1 MLFVGRESEFE
12 ELSRLYKTSDS
23 KLIVLYGRRRVG
35 KSTLVE
41 KFIHN
46 KNYLRFEGLENLR
59 TAGQINQFIEDLGT
73 QLNDPILKQTKLNSW
88 LPLFDYLTRIFA
100 ENKKNKYILFL
111 DEFQWLA
118 AGQTKL
124 VSIIKKYWDIHWS
137 KQNVM
142 LILCGSVSSF
152 MVKKVILSK
161 ALYGRI
167 NWELCLQPLNPIES
181 FQLLD
186 NKRNELEI
194 LLYSLILGGI
204 PKYLREIDTRKSL
217 DQNINKLFFTQN
229 GIFTNE
235 YQRIFY
241 SQFKEHSNY
250 ELIVRKLRDKPLSLD
265 QIAKHLKITSGGGI
279 KFYLDN
285 LEKALFITSYV
296 PYDKN
301 DNSKLKKYKLTDEYL
316 RFYLKFVEPNLK
328 LISYNRQR
336 NLFQQV
342 VKSSWH
348 SWLGY
353 AFENFCLKNAYYLAI
368 LMGFSDYV
376 LQWGPYFH
384 RGDDHFQIDL
394 IYLRNDKVIT
404 LCEIKFHDKPISVSV
419 VAEVER
425 KCKLLELRRGYTLE
439 KALISLYGPD
449 QSLEEL
455 NYFDYCLQIN
465 DFFKKSGLGA

>member
-1 MLFVGRESEFE
+1 MIFVGREFE
-12 ELSRLYKTSDS
+12 VAELNRLYSSNDS
-23 KLIVLYGRRRVG
+23 KLIVIYGRLRVG

-41 KFIHN
+41 NFIAN
-46 KNYLRFEGLENLR
+46 KNHLRFEGLENLR
-59 TAGQINQFIEDLGT
+59 TAGQLSQFIDDLGS
-73 QLNDPILKQTKLNSW
+73 QLNDPIIKHAKVSSW
-88 LPLFDYLTRIFA
+88 ITIFDYLTRIFA
-100 ENKKNKYILFL
+100 EKKNKTILFL

-124 VSIIKKYWDIHWS
+124 VSLIKKYWDIHWS

-186 NKRNELEI
+186 SKRNELEI
-194 LLYSLILGGI
+194 LLYSFIFGGI
-204 PKYLREIDTRKSL
+204 PKYLREIDSRKSL

-229 GIFTNE
+229 GIFTKE

-250 ELIVRKLRDKPLSLD
+250 EVIVRKLKDKPLSLD
-265 QIAKHLKITSGGGI
+265 QIAKQLKIASGGGV
-279 KFYLDN
+279 KSYLDN

-328 LISYNRQR
+328 LISNNRKQ
-336 NLFQQV
+336 NLFQQL

-353 AFENFCLKNAYYLAI
+353 AFENFCLKNAYYLSE
-368 LMGFSDYV
+368 LMGFSEYV

-384 RGDDHFQIDL
+384 RTDENFQIDL
-394 IYLRNDKVIT
+394 IYLRSDNVIT

-419 VAEVER
+419 VHEVEC
-425 KCKLLELRRGYTLE
+425 KCKLLELRRGYTVE

-449 QSLEEL
+449 QNLQEL
-455 NYFDYCLQIN
+455 NYFNYCLQLG
-465 DFFKKSGLGA
+465 DFFKK